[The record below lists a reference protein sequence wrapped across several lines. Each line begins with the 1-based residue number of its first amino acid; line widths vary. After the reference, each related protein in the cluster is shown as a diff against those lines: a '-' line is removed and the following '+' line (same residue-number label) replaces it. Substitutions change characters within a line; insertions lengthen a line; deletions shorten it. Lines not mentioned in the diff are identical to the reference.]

1 MSSDSPE
8 WRDGWSRCATRRF
21 SPNADAR
28 ALGSEITLVV
38 LHHISLP
45 AGQFGG
51 DAVIDF
57 FENRLDAARYAGTVE
72 TDSPAALASL
82 VALVALAEVRV
93 SAHFFVRRTGEIVQ
107 FVSGD
112 DRAWHAGVSAWRGR
126 SGCNDFSLGVEIEGD
141 ALTAFT
147 DAQYAALDALL
158 DALKANYPI
167 KAVTT
172 HSEIAPGR
180 KIDPG
185 PTFDWSR
192 LGSRWHC

>member
-1 MSSDSPE
+1 MTSDAPA
-8 WRDGWSRCATRRF
+8 WTDGWLNSTTRRA
-21 SPNADAR
+21 SPNFDAR
-28 ALGSEITLVV
+28 PAETPVNLVV

-45 AGQFGG
+45 AGQFYGE
-51 DAVIDF
+51 AVCDF
-57 FENRLDAARYAGTVE
+57 FENRLDVVRYPV
-72 TDSPAALASL
+72 
-82 VALVALAEVRV
+82 LAELADVHV
-93 SAHFFVRRTGEIVQ
+93 SAHFFVRRTGEVMQ

-126 SGCNDFSLGVEIEGD
+126 SGCNDFSIGIEIEGD
-141 ALTAFT
+141 AVAPFA
-147 DAQYAALDALL
+147 DPQYAALDALL
-158 DALKANYPI
+158 AAIKQNYPI

-192 LGSRWHC
+192 LGSRWQA

>member
-1 MSSDSPE
+1 MASDVVS
-8 WRDGWSRCATRRF
+8 WRSGWWLGAKRRA

-28 ALGSEITLVV
+28 TSGTDVTEVTLVV

-45 AGQFGG
+45 AGHFEG
-51 DAVIDF
+51 DAVCDF
-57 FENRLDAARYAGTVE
+57 FENRLDVTRYPT
-72 TDSPAALASL
+72 
-82 VALVALAEVRV
+82 LAELVDVHV
-93 SAHFFVRRTGEIVQ
+93 SSHFFVRRTGEILQ
-107 FVSGD
+107 FVSCD

-126 SGCNDFSLGVEIEGD
+126 SGCNGFSIGVEIEGD
-141 ALTAFT
+141 AVSAFA
-147 DAQYAALDALL
+147 DPQYSALDVLL
-158 DALKANYPI
+158 AAIKQNYSI

-192 LGSRWHC
+192 LSVRWHC